1 MIQGIGCDIAKVDRF
16 KKGEAFLISFVKKN
30 FTISEINELEK
41 RKKTQNEDFLSLAVA
56 TRFSA
61 KEAVSKALG
70 SGFSQGVSLK
80 DIEIIHDELGCPRVN
95 LYNKAKERAIAIT
108 SNGNYQIHIT
118 ISNEKEYVS
127 TFAIIENI

>member
-16 KKGEAFLISFVKKN
+16 KKGEAFLISFINKN
-30 FTISEINELEK
+30 FTTKEIDELEK
-41 RKKTQNEDFLSLAVA
+41 KKKTQNEDFLSLAVA

-70 SGFSQGVSLK
+70 SGFSQGISLK
-80 DIEIIHDELGCPRVN
+80 DIEVVHDELGAPKVN
-95 LYNKAKERAIAIT
+95 LYNKAKERANKIIP
-108 SNGNYQIHIT
+108 NNNYQIHIT

-127 TFAIIENI
+127 TFAIIEKI